1 MKFSILITV
10 KFFLLASISL
20 KTTISNDIF
29 AQTNHWNL
37 MLALTH
43 TCDNL
48 LEKFSLEEIKC
59 GQKSNEGINNGIK
72 FICLNCQEQLEHL
85 QQEKTNQQ
93 LNMIEEQR
101 NQIYRNHLA
110 NRVKSSILRD
120 FLAMRY

>member
-1 MKFSILITV
+1 MKFSILIIV
-10 KFFLLASISL
+10 HFFLLTIIFLKPSISFR
-20 KTTISNDIF
+20 IN
-29 AQTNHWNL
+29 QWNVL
-37 MLALTH
+37 LTLIH

-72 FICLNCQEQLEHL
+72 FICLNCQEQMEHL
-85 QQEKTNQQ
+85 QQEKKSQQ